1 MVSLIQ
7 VFLLL
12 EYFMDRNETILI
24 VFLEELERLEQEFLQ
39 LERNIS
45 FFEFQ
50 YRSFINILFRIFE
63 VMD

>member
-1 MVSLIQ
+1 
-7 VFLLL
+7 
-12 EYFMDRNETILI
+12 MDRNETIRI

-50 YRSFINILFRIFE
+50 YRSFMNILFRIFE